1 MAETPRILPPLFASL
16 TLGLAPFV
24 PQPHVLEKL
33 RMIAA
38 GGAGMKPIDVFDL
51 ALHGA
56 PWVWLAWTLVAMAR
70 PAAAAGGAD
79 TPKA

>member
-24 PQPHVLEKL
+24 PQPHVVEKL
-33 RMIAA
+33 RMVAA

-56 PWVWLAWTLVAMAR
+56 PWVWLVWTLVRMAQPAR
-70 PAAAAGGAD
+70 AAAD
-79 TPKA
+79 SSPPKA